1 LIEAAQI
8 ALGIPPGLKRR
19 FGFYNLKQFDAP
31 AWQRLRDTWPRRTD
45 AKPQIFGSDI
55 TQEALRAALANFTA
69 AGVDEVIRVRPG
81 DILALAAPAK
91 GGIMIANPPYG
102 ERLGEDAELAAF
114 YPRMGDALKKNY
126 SGWNCFFITAD
137 RRMEKLIRLK
147 ASRRT
152 PLMNGDLDCRLFE
165 FQVIAGSNRPAAG

>member
-1 LIEAAQI
+1 LGREEFTRDIPNVGER
-8 ALGIPPGLKRR
+8 ALHNLDETGIVRIGT
-19 FGFYNLKQFDAP
+19 Y
-31 AWQRLRDTWPRRTD
+31 
-45 AKPQIFGSDI
+45 
-55 TQEALRAALANFTA
+55 
-69 AGVDEVIRVRPG
+69 VRPG

-91 GGIMIANPPYG
+91 EGIMIANPPYG

-114 YPRMGDALKKNY
+114 YPRLGDALKKNY

-137 RRMEKLIRLK
+137 RRMEKLIRLR

-165 FQVIAGSNRPAAG
+165 FQVIAGSNRPAGT

>member
-1 LIEAAQI
+1 M
-8 ALGIPPGLKRR
+8 
-19 FGFYNLKQFDAP
+19 
-31 AWQRLRDTWPRRTD
+31 
-45 AKPQIFGSDI
+45 FGSDLS
-55 TQEALRAALANFTA
+55 QEALRASLANFTA
-69 AGVDEVIRVRPG
+69 GGVDELIRIRTG
-81 DILALAAPAK
+81 DLLALDAPAA

-114 YPRMGDALKKNY
+114 YPRLGDALKKRY

-137 RRMEKLIRLK
+137 RRMEKLIKLR

-165 FQVIAGSNRPAAG
+165 FRVIAGSNRPEDA